1 LARLYSAV
9 GKEYR
14 RKLEEEGMEREGG
27 GNWIGMGETGG
38 KEKKKKEKQ
47 KKRKEKRS
55 DVVSGRVEVEHMKSA
70 CTHALAAHC
79 AQ

>member
-1 LARLYSAV
+1 MDRN
-9 GKEYR
+9 GR
-14 RKLEEEGMEREGG
+14 DRGEG
-27 GNWIGMGETGG
+27 
-38 KEKKKKEKQ
+38 KKKKEKQ